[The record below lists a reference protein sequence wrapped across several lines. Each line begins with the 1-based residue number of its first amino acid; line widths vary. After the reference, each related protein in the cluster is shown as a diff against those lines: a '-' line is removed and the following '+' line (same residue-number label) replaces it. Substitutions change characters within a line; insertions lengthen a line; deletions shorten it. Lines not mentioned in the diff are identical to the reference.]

1 MRDDTLHGLL
11 AELVRTPSH
20 PGVDR
25 QEEAVAKLLAVWLQ
39 ARGVECVLDEA
50 APGRPNL
57 IARVRGRKAG
67 RTLMLCGHTDTV
79 PLNDG
84 DPGVGFSGEIR
95 DGRLWGRGAC
105 DMKGALAAMASVMA
119 ALAGDPALA
128 GEVVFAAV
136 ADEEMQSLGAERL
149 VASGLRADG
158 AIVGEPTGNRVALG
172 HKGLEWIEV
181 GFGGRAAHGG
191 RPEAGINAIAAASR
205 FACLVVDDLRP
216 ALSGRPH
223 PQLGPPTIN
232 LGTIHGGDQPSTV
245 AAACAIQLDRR
256 TVPGESYGS
265 VIAELQALLDRVVAA
280 TPGLTTSIRRVP
292 GGMNSLEHLPAILE
306 PDHALARA
314 VEAARRAVTG
324 RNDEP
329 TVFPAWTD
337 ASLLTNFA
345 AIPCV
350 VLGPGDLAL
359 AHTPRESVPLA
370 EVDEAAAIYLE
381 AARRFTEG
389 GAAS

>member
-1 MRDDTLHGLL
+1 MRDDTLHRLL

-25 QEEAVAKLLAVWLQ
+25 QEERVAKLLAAWLR
-39 ARGVECVLDEA
+39 ARGVDSVLDEA

-57 IARVRGRKAG
+57 IARVRGRESG
-67 RTLMLCGHTDTV
+67 RTLVLCGHTDTV

-84 DPGVGFSGEIR
+84 DPGVGFSGEIH

-105 DMKGALAAMASVMA
+105 DMKGALAAMASATA
-119 ALAGDPALA
+119 ALAEDASFA

-136 ADEEMQSLGAERL
+136 ADEEMQSLGAERV

-158 AIVGEPTGNRVALG
+158 AIVGEPTGNRMALG

-181 GFGGRAAHGG
+181 GFHGRAAHGG
-191 RPEAGINAIAAASR
+191 RPEAGVNAIAAASR
-205 FACLVVDDLRP
+205 FACLVDDDLRP
-216 ALSGRPH
+216 ALSARPH
-223 PQLGPPTIN
+223 PRLGPPTIN
-232 LGTIHGGDQPSTV
+232 LGTIRGGDQPSTV

-265 VIAELQALLDRVVAA
+265 VVAELQALLDRVAAA

-292 GGMNSLEHLPAILE
+292 GGMNALEHLPAILE

-314 VEAARRAVTG
+314 VESALRAVTG
-324 RNDEP
+324 RDDKP

-359 AHTPRESVPLA
+359 AHTPRESVSLD
-370 EVDEAAAIYLE
+370 EVDDAAAIYLD
-381 AARRFTEG
+381 AARRFTGG